1 MCRRALPSLPRLCE
15 GARHLDLVVDIAL
28 GLQVPADLTHV
39 GDVPLVEMES
49 RLRVRL
55 VTEHELA
62 TGSCTDHVGR
72 RIHGAVVTNVVL
84 ARNVLRSVC
93 KLVALPHT
101 DGDCLTS
108 RLLGVVHVLGAGNV
122 VAVAALQRRGKNL
135 RGDFGGVPAVG
146 AEVEPRSR
154 GELRD
159 GDEACRL
166 PMFDAVR
173 VVHLSIQPL
182 AGGEAAKPPLVR
194 RNLSER
200 ALFRDWRSA
209 LLRVE
214 VGDGR
219 HLANERE
226 AGRT

>member
-1 MCRRALPSLPRLCE
+1 
-15 GARHLDLVVDIAL
+15 
-28 GLQVPADLTHV
+28 
-39 GDVPLVEMES
+39 MES

-62 TGSCTDHVGR
+62 AGSCTDHVGR

-108 RLLGVVHVLGAGNV
+108 RLLGVVHILGAGNV

-173 VVHLSIQPL
+173 VVHLSIQLL

-226 AGRT
+226 AGRTVVGGTGASRVETVTSSRSAPTVTAVGGTLPG

>member
-1 MCRRALPSLPRLCE
+1 MSFDPFASWSPFRIPMVTVSPAASLASYTYLKCR
-15 GARHLDLVVDIAL
+15 
-28 GLQVPADLTHV
+28 
-39 GDVPLVEMES
+39 
-49 RLRVRL
+49 
-55 VTEHELA
+55 
-62 TGSCTDHVGR
+62 
-72 RIHGAVVTNVVL
+72 
-84 ARNVLRSVC
+84 
-93 KLVALPHT
+93 
-101 DGDCLTS
+101 
-108 RLLGVVHVLGAGNV
+108 
-122 VAVAALQRRGKNL
+122 AVAAMQRRGENL

-173 VVHLSIQPL
+173 VVHLSIQLL

-200 ALFRDWRSA
+200 ALFRDRRSA